1 MMSKKKLFNVVVIFM
16 LTLLM
21 LIPAN
26 TKEKSNVAYASEN
39 NSTRSQEYVEAMG
52 RGWNLGNSFDGY
64 QGNLNVA
71 DDRET
76 AWGNPRVTK
85 ELIQSIKD
93 RGYDSIR
100 IPMPAYRRYSLVDNK
115 YVMDENC

>member
-26 TKEKSNVAYASEN
+26 TKEKSNVAYAAEN

-93 RGYDSIR
+93 RGYDSIL
-100 IPMPAYRRYSLVDNK
+100 S
-115 YVMDENC
+115 